1 MKTILISTLAA
12 AAVALSASSAFAMSN
27 SPQGRIVI
35 GGDDP
40 SYDGGYAST
49 PEGRFLSGRVYYGDD
64 GYYDGGY
71 GRMPAGTYYRG
82 PVVRGDGYMYREDDE

>member
-1 MKTILISTLAA
+1 MPL
-12 AAVALSASSAFAMSN
+12 
-27 SPQGRIVI
+27 P
-35 GGDDP
+35 P
-40 SYDGGYAST
+40 